1 MNNLE
6 QLERLEQSITLA
18 LYEIDANFSKCHR
31 TVTTKILP
39 IVEKYA
45 KNCNTI
51 WDSSK
56 FWKQFFEASA
66 NVSLSG
72 VEEPVP
78 VESNP
83 SDQDV
88 MSNSTEADLQLHTKN
103 EHLEKR
109 HSFVGKSDF
118 PDAAVQGDNTKN
130 EDFVQSTPKKM
141 DVSLE
146 DISLDDAALT
156 PIPARMQTPLRK
168 PENNPHTGR
177 SALLHRVLDTNWQV
191 QVTPREPKNLQSQE
205 VMDIDSSPFVS
216 PSPISMKMDMPSL
229 NDRNSSHAL
238 SLFAEFEHESYD
250 SINPSGMSPPKTIQF
265 SPHTMGVGSSQQ
277 ANERSL
283 SLQRK
288 LETLNDSNDSFV
300 KEEDSWEL

>member
-1 MNNLE
+1 
-6 QLERLEQSITLA
+6 
-18 LYEIDANFSKCHR
+18 
-31 TVTTKILP
+31 
-39 IVEKYA
+39 
-45 KNCNTI
+45 
-51 WDSSK
+51 
-56 FWKQFFEASA
+56 
-66 NVSLSG
+66 
-72 VEEPVP
+72 
-78 VESNP
+78 
-83 SDQDV
+83 